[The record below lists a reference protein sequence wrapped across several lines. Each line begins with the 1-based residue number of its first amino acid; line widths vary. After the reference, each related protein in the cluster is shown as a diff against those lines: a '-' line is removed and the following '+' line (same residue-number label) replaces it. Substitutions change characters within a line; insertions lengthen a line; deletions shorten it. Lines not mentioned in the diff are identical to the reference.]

1 MLHRIDA
8 MLLAET
14 SEGWFLPDVGL
25 GQELWVAQATEI

>member
-14 SEGWFLPDVGL
+14 SQGWFLPDVGL
-25 GQELWVAQATEI
+25 EKELWVAQAMEI